1 MSLLSVGSFSS
12 GCLIDM
18 SWKDVMKI
26 DKQRLYQMT
35 IENKE
40 RLDELLDVVL
50 RTQAH
55 QVDWHVEQ
63 GYSREE
69 AEKRVESKYSMKTKE
84 IEQQLEENRKNLERY
99 IREAT
104 Q

>member
-1 MSLLSVGSFSS
+1 LTWED
-12 GCLIDM
+12 II
-18 SWKDVMKI
+18 KI
-26 DKQRLYQMT
+26 DNQRLYQMA

-55 QVDWHVEQ
+55 QVDWYVEQ

-69 AEKRVESKYSMKTKE
+69 AEQRVKSQYSTKE
-84 IEQQLEENRKNLERY
+84 IEQQLEENRKNIERF
-99 IREAT
+99 IREVT